1 MTSSAWADW
10 LTPSLFRVRVA
21 KPATEE
27 LHRQPLEIQD
37 RIRAMLTD
45 IAELA
50 DLTPS
55 EMNRAWGDDSRQHLM
70 SLQLGRVS
78 VRYSINLQTRTLG
91 VEHVIAPPGELIPTA

>member
-1 MTSSAWADW
+1 
-10 LTPSLFRVRVA
+10 VA
-21 KPATEE
+21 RPATEE
-27 LHRQPLEIQD
+27 LHRQPPEVQE

-55 EMNRAWGDDSRQHLM
+55 EMIRAWGNDGRQHLL

-78 VRYSINLQTRTLG
+78 VRYSINLETRTLG
-91 VEHVIAPPGELIPTA
+91 VEHVISPPGEFTPTA

>member
-1 MTSSAWADW
+1 MHAWNDW

-21 KPATEE
+21 KTAGEVLLKQTPEVQE
-27 LHRQPLEIQD
+27 

-50 DLTPS
+50 DLTPD
-55 EMNRAWGDDSRQHLM
+55 EMDRAWGNDGRQHLL

-78 VRYSINLQTRTLG
+78 VRYSINEQTRTLG
-91 VEHVIAPPGELIPTA
+91 VEHVVAPPSDLNPSA